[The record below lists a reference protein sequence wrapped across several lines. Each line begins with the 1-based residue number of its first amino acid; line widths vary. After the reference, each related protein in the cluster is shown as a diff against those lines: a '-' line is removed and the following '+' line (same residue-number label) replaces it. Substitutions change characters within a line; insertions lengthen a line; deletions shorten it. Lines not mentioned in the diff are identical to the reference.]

1 MNKRSEI
8 QFSATPKNQLVSLF
22 DNKELL
28 SRVDVIGWN
37 SLKKYN
43 NIQHDDDDDDMVL
56 PI

>member
-22 DNKELL
+22 DNKKLL

-43 NIQHDDDDDDMVL
+43 NIQHDDDDDMVL

>member
-37 SLKKYN
+37 SLKMYN
-43 NIQHDDDDDDMVL
+43 NIQHDDDDDMVL